1 MAESEREKRGV
12 RQSQYQ
18 PQSSAGSSRTSRP
31 IPTNDDVNCFSDS
44 WEIANYY
51 NIGLVPREYA
61 AFEDYR
67 WDLIMQGCGPE
78 TILVH
83 NSRELT
89 QYIIHDCPDVI
100 ERARFQRLLRSLQT
114 LMVMFQSKDPNLWVD
129 AAFNVKGWL
138 EANRDSSYFEEGST
152 AQGSVRE
159 DEGEEEEHSDD
170 DHVDPQDRAL
180 HDAENGGGD
189 STSRPSSWDSD
200 ERDTW
205 EWQGQSTY
213 RSDRMG
219 NSLPCGAKT
228 QGSTENRWH
237 APKIG
242 ECQGGVWS
250 CSRHSTACVVS
261 VLIRVTC
268 HQCTVAQSVAKQMQR
283 HFRVFQTCWVAV
295 CRSGWEGARV
305 CRAVQCFRVRH
316 QCVTVPS
323 WFGHCWEHWEPQE
336 GAGRAS
342 RNFDQNADAAKGRS
356 LKVAWETAICCWQC
370 LWPNSQGLAGGHHP
384 ACISQPQPQVGPE
397 SNFGF
402 DSTQKFVAGRP
413 PSRAEACKRQTL
425 VCANRCLLW
434 TWWQLHLCWDWCSAF
449 QW

>member
-1 MAESEREKRGV
+1 MVQMAESEREKRGV

-180 HDAENGGGD
+180 HDAEPGGGD

-200 ERDTW
+200 ERDT
-205 EWQGQSTY
+205 
-213 RSDRMG
+213 
-219 NSLPCGAKT
+219 
-228 QGSTENRWH
+228 
-237 APKIG
+237 
-242 ECQGGVWS
+242 
-250 CSRHSTACVVS
+250 
-261 VLIRVTC
+261 
-268 HQCTVAQSVAKQMQR
+268 
-283 HFRVFQTCWVAV
+283 
-295 CRSGWEGARV
+295 
-305 CRAVQCFRVRH
+305 
-316 QCVTVPS
+316 
-323 WFGHCWEHWEPQE
+323 
-336 GAGRAS
+336 
-342 RNFDQNADAAKGRS
+342 
-356 LKVAWETAICCWQC
+356 
-370 LWPNSQGLAGGHHP
+370 
-384 ACISQPQPQVGPE
+384 
-397 SNFGF
+397 
-402 DSTQKFVAGRP
+402 
-413 PSRAEACKRQTL
+413 
-425 VCANRCLLW
+425 
-434 TWWQLHLCWDWCSAF
+434 
-449 QW
+449 